1 MILRTL
7 TWSLLRMLLR
17 YIRRQVVN
25 RILDY
30 CRRAGW
36 PEKEIHSVRWAL
48 IVLFRLLLRLLRAR
62 LIIRNTTAIFSPD
75 NASC

>member
-1 MILRTL
+1 MILRKL

-17 YIRRQVVN
+17 HIRRQIVT

-36 PEKEIHSVRWAL
+36 TVKEIHNVRCAF
-48 IVLFRLLLRLLRAR
+48 IILFRILLRLLRAR
-62 LIIRNTTAIFSPD
+62 FIQRNTAASFSPD

>member
-1 MILRTL
+1 MILSKL
-7 TWSLLRMLLR
+7 TRHLLHMLLR
-17 YIRRQVVN
+17 YIRRQTVT

-36 PEKEIHSVRWAL
+36 PEKEIHSVRCAL

-62 LIIRNTTAIFSPD
+62 LIKRNAAATSRPD

>member
-1 MILRTL
+1 MILRKL
-7 TWSLLRMLLR
+7 TRLLLRMLLR
-17 YIRRQVVN
+17 YIRRQIVT

-36 PEKEIHSVRWAL
+36 PEKEIQSVRCAL
-48 IVLFRLLLRLLRAR
+48 VILFRLLLRLLRSR
-62 LIIRNTTAIFSPD
+62 LIKRHTTATFSPD

>member
-1 MILRTL
+1 MIFRKL
-7 TWSLLRMLLR
+7 TCPLLRMLLR
-17 YIRRQVVN
+17 YIRRQTVT

-36 PEKEIHSVRWAL
+36 PKKEIHSMRRAL
-48 IVLFRLLLRLLRAR
+48 IVLFRRLLSERFIQRHSASSFR
-62 LIIRNTTAIFSPD
+62 PG

>member
-1 MILRTL
+1 MILRKL
-7 TWSLLRMLLR
+7 TRHLLHMLLC
-17 YIRRQVVN
+17 YIRRQTVT

-36 PEKEIHSVRWAL
+36 PEKEIHSARCAL

-62 LIIRNTTAIFSPD
+62 LIKRNTTATFSPD

>member
-1 MILRTL
+1 MILSKL
-7 TWSLLRMLLR
+7 TRHLLHMLLR
-17 YIRRQVVN
+17 VT

-36 PEKEIHSVRWAL
+36 PEKEIHSVRCAL
-48 IVLFRLLLRLLRAR
+48 IVLFRLLLRLLMAR
-62 LIIRNTTAIFSPD
+62 LIKRNASATSRPD

>member
-1 MILRTL
+1 MILSKL
-7 TWSLLRMLLR
+7 TRHLLHMLLR
-17 YIRRQVVN
+17 YIRRQTVT
-25 RILDY
+25 RILGY

-36 PEKEIHSVRWAL
+36 PEKEIHSARCAL

-62 LIIRNTTAIFSPD
+62 LIKRNTTATFSPD

>member
-1 MILRTL
+1 MILRKL
-7 TWSLLRMLLR
+7 TRLLLRMLLR
-17 YIRRQVVN
+17 YIRRQIVT

-48 IVLFRLLLRLLRAR
+48 ILLFRLLLRLLRAR
-62 LIIRNTTAIFSPD
+62 LIKRNTTATFSPD

>member
-7 TWSLLRMLLR
+7 TWPLLRMLLR
-17 YIRRQVVN
+17 YIRRQIVT

-36 PEKEIHSVRWAL
+36 PEKEIHSVRCAL
-48 IVLFRLLLRLLRAR
+48 VILFRVLLHLLREQFVLRNSPAS
-62 LIIRNTTAIFSPD
+62 LSPD

>member
-1 MILRTL
+1 MILMKL
-7 TWSLLRMLLR
+7 TWPLLRMLLR
-17 YIRRQVVN
+17 YIRRQIVN

-36 PEKEIHSVRWAL
+36 PEKEIHSVRWAF
-48 IVLFRLLLRLLRAR
+48 IILFRILLRLLRAR
-62 LIIRNTTAIFSPD
+62 LIKRDTAAIFRPD

>member
-1 MILRTL
+1 MILRKL
-7 TWSLLRMLLR
+7 TWPLLHMLLR
-17 YIRRQVVN
+17 YIRRQIVT

-36 PEKEIHSVRWAL
+36 PEKEIRSVRCAL
-48 IVLFRLLLRLLRAR
+48 IVLFRLLLRLLRTR
-62 LIIRNTTAIFSPD
+62 LIKRNTAATFSPD

>member
-1 MILRTL
+1 MILSKL
-7 TWSLLRMLLR
+7 TRHLLHMLLR
-17 YIRRQVVN
+17 YIRRQTVT

-36 PEKEIHSVRWAL
+36 PEKKIHSVRCAL

-62 LIIRNTTAIFSPD
+62 LIKRNTAATFSPD
-75 NASC
+75 NAPC